1 MLRRMTPWLVTL
13 AVVVGSMVAL
23 SVRPVSAVT
32 DTGADYVVVVGV
44 PGLRWDDLSPTETPS
59 LWALAEH
66 GAIGALSVR
75 SAGDPTCPIDGWLT
89 LGAGNFASWGD
100 ENADVITCP
109 PIDVTI
115 EEPDGIGANV
125 PQQPVAVDYNGRQ
138 AWGAVP
144 GALAEA
150 VRCTTAVGPGA
161 AIAAARPFG
170 RVDRYSPELPQQDT
184 AAVLSACVLSIVD
197 AGTVAGTGDTRAAE
211 VAAADDT
218 LGRVLAARPANSL
231 VLVAG
236 LSDTGADHRLH
247 VAIAD
252 GPGWDRSWITSAST
266 ARDGYVALV
275 DLAPTALTALGREL
289 PAGRFDG
296 HVATAA
302 DGRPAA
308 LADAI
313 LRPADADAEA
323 RAQGRTSGWFFTIL
337 AAAQLAL
344 FAALVPLLRRTY
356 AHSGPPGPP
365 LPPRVLMGGAELA
378 LTAAAL
384 VTPAALVADLVPW
397 WRADR
402 PTLVFAAVTIALT
415 LAGTLAVR
423 LARPWRVTLWPL
435 GAVAAVAGLVVVAD
449 VLSGSTLQLNGVAG
463 YSTLAGGR
471 YAGIG
476 TVGLGVLTAGVLLAA
491 AALGQHMR
499 RSRRP
504 IVMVALGGAAVM
516 LVGSPFLGAHAV
528 GAVSLTA
535 GVCVA
540 AALSTGGW
548 LSSSRIA
555 LTSAAGLVVTLGF
568 ALLDVRRP
576 ESERGSLGRIL
587 ASLVDGTSGIAV
599 QRATAS
605 NVAALVSPLTALT
618 LAVAALVWFVLLRPW
633 GGLKRLYG
641 LKPAVRAAL
650 AGTAV
655 TSLSAGVLG
664 GSALHVAG
672 AAAAVAAPLAALT
685 ALRVLHHAADRT
697 RPVVIHPVEDQ
708 DPRAAEGTPPEARPA
723 RPTPPPGS
731 AAVVGDPATPRAEP
745 DAGGPPAPD
754 APPESPRAASPG
766 AAASPAAGA
775 AAAVSSAEGSTVG
788 VSPKAGLGGAASTAE
803 AGAGSAA
810 AGVSPAEGAP
820 AVSSSAESPT
830 VAVSPTVAAA
840 SSAGDPAAAV
850 STAGDPA
857 TAASTM
863 GGPTAAAASAGGPPA
878 AGLPAAASKADDP
891 AAASPVAASSTAAAA
906 PAVGSPGVIFPDG
919 EDGEAVVIE
928 TTGVVVSRPEPDPV
942 DPVDPVDPAS
952 ATS

>member
-1 MLRRMTPWLVTL
+1 MLSRFTPWLVSL
-13 AVVVGSMVAL
+13 AVVIGSMVAL
-23 SVRPVSAVT
+23 SVRPVAAVADT
-32 DTGADYVVVVGV
+32 DADYVVVVGV

-89 LGAGNFASWGD
+89 LGAGNYASWGD
-100 ENADVITCP
+100 ENADVTTCP
-109 PIDVTI
+109 PVDVTI

-125 PQQPVAVDYNGRQ
+125 PEQPIAVDYNGRQ

-184 AAVLSACVLSIVD
+184 ATVLSACVLSIVD

-218 LGRVLAARPANSL
+218 LGRVLAARPPNSL
-231 VLVAG
+231 VMVAG

-296 HVATAA
+296 HAATSA

-308 LADAI
+308 LVDAI
-313 LRPADADAEA
+313 ARPADADAEA

-337 AAAQLAL
+337 AAVQIAM

-365 LPPRVLMGGAELA
+365 LPPRWAMSGAELA

-397 WRADR
+397 WRAGR
-402 PTLVFAAVTIALT
+402 PTFVFAAVTIALT

-423 LARPWRVTLWPL
+423 LARPYKVTLWPL
-435 GAVAAVAGLVVVAD
+435 GAVAATAAVVVVAD

-476 TVGLGVLTAGVLLAA
+476 TVGLGVLTAGVLLGA

-504 IVMVALGGAAVM
+504 LVMVALGGTAVM
-516 LVGSPFLGAHAV
+516 VVGSPFLGAHAV

-548 LSSSRIA
+548 LSVSRIA

-605 NVAALVSPLTALT
+605 NVVSLVSPLTALT
-618 LAVAALVWFVLLRPW
+618 IAVAALVWFVLLRPW
-633 GGLKRLYG
+633 GGLKRLFG

-655 TSLSAGVLG
+655 SSLTAGVLG

-672 AAAAVAAPLAALT
+672 AAASVAAPLAALT
-685 ALRVLHHAADRT
+685 ALRVLDHAADRT
-697 RPVVIHPVEDQ
+697 RPPVLPLIDPEPDQ
-708 DPRAAEGTPPEARPA
+708 DPQPRTAAGTTPA
-723 RPTPPPGS
+723 VPAVTPRETPGVSAAAADHSGGPAGTASVVPVVTSGEMPGVSAAAADHSGGPAGTASVVPVVTSGETPGVSAAATDHSGGPAGTASVVPVVTPGEIPGASATAADHPGS
-731 AAVVGDPATPRAEP
+731 PAET
-745 DAGGPPAPD
+745 AP
-754 APPESPRAASPG
+754 
-766 AAASPAAGA
+766 AGA
-775 AAAVSSAEGSTVG
+775 AGDG
-788 VSPKAGLGGAASTAE
+788 D
-803 AGAGSAA
+803 SAA
-810 AGVSPAEGAP
+810 EDSAAGPAMGA
-820 AVSSSAESPT
+820 SAIEALVT
-830 VAVSPTVAAA
+830 R
-840 SSAGDPAAAV
+840 DAAAV
-850 STAGDPA
+850 ES
-857 TAASTM
+857 
-863 GGPTAAAASAGGPPA
+863 GG
-878 AGLPAAASKADDP
+878 ADD
-891 AAASPVAASSTAAAA
+891 SR
-906 PAVGSPGVIFPDG
+906 D
-919 EDGEAVVIE
+919 VVIE
-928 TTGVVVSRPEPDPV
+928 STGAVVDRPEPDNEITRPEP
-942 DPVDPVDPAS
+942 DAEDTTAR
-952 ATS
+952 